1 MHLKVIFAHYMKTM
15 YTRHIN
21 NENCRNGMVRI
32 NHVQTKFKT
41 NILHAKLQLTL
52 YVHIAQLTERAPHC
66 NTGRPIAIFAYRHP
80 ACIRSHVSNGHM

>member
-1 MHLKVIFAHYMKTM
+1 M
-15 YTRHIN
+15 N

-52 YVHIAQLTERAPHC
+52 YVHTPAHRKTTTDTPCGL
-66 NTGRPIAIFAYRHP
+66 AIFAYRHP
-80 ACIRSHVSNGHM
+80 AYVRLHVSNGHMYVHKMLVGTYKCSATNK